1 MMILSVVAGTEEVL
15 VADLR
20 GILLKRSRM
29 DEIEKSMAYERQM
42 AIESLFVG
50 AGNVASFMLVQ
61 KLFPKWKPVSQVFL
75 AGVLFHLTA
84 EASGLNEYYLEH
96 GAATLYHEGQNKEY
110 YIVPEQKLK
119 CQMSSTPYLLEP
131 SLGVPSPGLSYYV
144 RYSQ

>member
-1 MMILSVVAGTEEVL
+1 
-15 VADLR
+15 
-20 GILLKRSRM
+20 M
-29 DEIEKSMAYERQM
+29 DDIEKSLAYERQM

-84 EASGLNEYYLEH
+84 EVSGLNEYYLEH

-110 YIVPEQKLK
+110 YIVPEQKLR
-119 CQMSSTPYLLEP
+119 CQMSSTPYSQGLSSEEQ
-131 SLGVPSPGLSYYV
+131 SPELSYYI